1 MIARLRLAFLP
12 VPLWHP
18 ALSLPPLPA
27 AASVAVVVAH
37 RVELAGAG
45 HLPTRAHVMVHNRA
59 WRADVLPDVNGEG
72 VTTRP
77 VAAAERVMS
86 TAVRRR
92 RR

>member
-12 VPLWHP
+12 VPLSHP
-18 ALSLPPLPA
+18 DLSLPPLPA

-59 WRADVLPDVNGEG
+59 WRADVLPEVDGEG
-72 VTTRP
+72 VTRQP
-77 VAAAERVMS
+77 VAAAERLMS